1 MHRIMSTK
9 VILLFQ
15 ILIIFQTQESI
26 QSCGPDLLPHRQRMV
41 CRCFFI
47 VARTYWYTVSAQIGG
62 RQFRLGTRTLFKI
75 VTCLNYG
82 YFVNTPALD
91 IFRPFYPLTLPS
103 INYVYVLTYLGLL
116 IVSHR
121 RCWSNRLFTS
131 LHHNRHRARRL

>member
-47 VARTYWYTVSAQIGG
+47 VARTYWYSLD
-62 RQFRLGTRTLFKI
+62 LGLAPLFKI

-91 IFRPFYPLTLPS
+91 IFRPLYPLTLPS
-103 INYVYVLTYLGLL
+103 IYYVYVLTYLGLL